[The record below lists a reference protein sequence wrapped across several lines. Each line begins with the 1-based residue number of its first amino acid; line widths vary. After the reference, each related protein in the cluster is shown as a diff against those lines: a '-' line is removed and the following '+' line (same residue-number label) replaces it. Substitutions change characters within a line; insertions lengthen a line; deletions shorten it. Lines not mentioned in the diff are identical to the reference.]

1 MKKKKAARKEIR
13 TKRPTWIGR
22 ISDVATEL
30 NIGERYIYDLQK
42 RGLPRVSPGVYDIVR
57 CFRWY
62 TKYLQ
67 KKLVD
72 RALPDNENGSVAGV
86 AAGEM
91 RHRLLSIEAEMAA
104 IELAEKREQLVSI
117 EKVQKDLE
125 AIVVEIRTRI
135 LALPPRLA
143 AEILGETDLATAQ
156 VQIERTLKNA
166 LESLSVFDPDDLP
179 AKPS

>member
-1 MKKKKAARKEIR
+1 
-13 TKRPTWIGR
+13 
-22 ISDVATEL
+22 
-30 NIGERYIYDLQK
+30 
-42 RGLPRVSPGVYDIVR
+42 
-57 CFRWY
+57 
-62 TKYLQ
+62 
-67 KKLVD
+67 
-72 RALPDNENGSVAGV
+72 
-86 AAGEM
+86 M